1 MTQNI
6 EMTQNIDISDSIKVR
21 NKGHQTF
28 QRIAGWFG
36 RIYSTELNPL
46 YNLGSLSVLMFT
58 IACISGIYV
67 FIFYNINPRNAW
79 ESVEAISGNFF
90 NGWMRNIHRYS
101 SDLLVVFI
109 LMHLIHTLFTS
120 KFKRLISWI
129 SGVISFLVVVTI
141 GVTGFILVWDQ
152 KAKLTGYL
160 TAKLFS
166 GVPIFDPSIMGA
178 FLLND
183 LNVVGGFFKV
193 ALFGHIVLSLV
204 TVIIIWIHV
213 LRISKPK
220 IFPPKKLMLY
230 AGIALGIIA
239 ILFPVKSDPPAQMT
253 NLPAETTF
261 DWFFYFGYYLMKVF
275 SVWQNWVILIGSGLI
290 LSILPF
296 MLRRKDRP
304 PVKIDLDLC
313 NACNLCAYDCPYDAI
328 DMLIHNGER
337 KAILSP
343 DKCVGCTICIG
354 SCAEHAI
361 THPEFPVFNIQKA
374 PERRDMTVF
383 TCSFFPDAKFPSEL
397 NVKQYKVPCLG
408 SVMAKDVQ
416 KMLDNNT
423 EKVALLGCEDCYYRY
438 GKTWAVSK
446 LMHKRAPAF
455 SRRYDASQL
464 RLFTLNQYTPEKLLA
479 FSKEKE
485 AGKEKE
491 ARIIDHHKVK
501 PVLATLM
508 LAAFF
513 ALFIPF
519 TSTKVRFFNPEDKT
533 LVVNFKYISSATEYE
548 QNTSTMAHMRSV
560 APVVK
565 KRSPVVLRIYAS
577 DSQKLLLEQHY
588 KPRGM
593 RNDIA
598 MFIFTQMNVQEDKV
612 DVVLQETEGSKKTL
626 SLKDI
631 PVVKGDGTFVILND
645 GQLEVAKE
653 GEIQE
658 TSLRKQVF

>member
-1 MTQNI
+1 MTPHN
-6 EMTQNIDISDSIKVR
+6 DISQSIKVK
-21 NKGHQTF
+21 NKGHQVF
-28 QRIAGWFG
+28 QKLAGWLG
-36 RIYSTELNPL
+36 RIFSTELNPL
-46 YNLGSLSVLMFT
+46 YNLGGLTVLMFT
-58 IACISGIYV
+58 IACISGIYI
-67 FIFYNINPRNAW
+67 FIFYNINPRQAW

-109 LMHLIHTLFTS
+109 LLHLAHTLFTS

-166 GVPIFDPSIMGA
+166 GLPIFDPSIMGA

-193 ALFGHIVLSLV
+193 ALFGHIALSLV

-220 IFPPKKLMLY
+220 IFPPKKLILY
-230 AGIALGIIA
+230 ASISLGIIA
-239 ILFPVKSDPPAQMT
+239 IIFPVKSDPPAQIT

-261 DWFFYFGYYLMKVF
+261 DWFYYFGYYLMKVF
-275 SVWQNWVILIGSGLI
+275 SVWQNWVILIGSGLL

-296 MLRRKDRP
+296 LLRRKDRP
-304 PVKIDLDLC
+304 PVHIDLDKC

-361 THPEFPVFNIQKA
+361 THPEFPIYNIQPA
-374 PERRDMTVF
+374 PARDMTVF
-383 TCSFFPDAKFPSEL
+383 SCSFFPEAKFPHGL

-423 EKVALLGCEDCYYRY
+423 GKVALLGCEDCYYRY
-438 GKTWAVSK
+438 GKTWAVNK
-446 LMHKRAPAF
+446 LLHKRAPAF
-455 SRRYDASQL
+455 SRRYDAARL
-464 RLFTLNQYTPEKLLA
+464 RLFTLNQYTPERLREFADEKETV
-479 FSKEKE
+479 KEKE
-485 AGKEKE
+485 
-491 ARIIDHHKVK
+491 IQIVDYHKSK
-501 PVLATLM
+501 PVLSVLV

-533 LVVNFKYISSATEYE
+533 LVVNFKYISSPTEFE
-548 QNTSTMAHMRSV
+548 QHTSTMTHMRSV

-565 KRSPVVLRIYAS
+565 KRSPVVLKIYAS
-577 DSQKLLLEQHY
+577 ESGKLLFEKNY
-588 KPRGM
+588 TPRGL
-593 RNDIA
+593 RHDIA
-598 MFIFTQMNVQEDKV
+598 MFIFTQMNVEEDKV
-612 DVVLQETEGSKKTL
+612 DVILQETEGEKKTL

-631 PVVKGDGTFVILND
+631 PVVKGDGTFVILNE
-645 GQLEVAKE
+645 GRLEVAKE
-653 GEIQE
+653 AATEE
-658 TSLRKQVF
+658 VSFDVR